1 MKFEPL
7 NDPFGNAVPQSVLI
21 VDDLEANRALLE
33 RRLEKFGYR
42 ILSADS
48 GIAALRILERETPD
62 IILLDYMMPQM
73 NGLEVLA
80 KLRESRLT
88 REVPVIMVT
97 ARAEAEA
104 VVAAL
109 DSGADDY
116 VTKPID
122 FDVLRARM
130 ETHIEKRKAAS
141 NLARA
146 NAVLDQRVTL
156 RSMALADLE
165 GELQG
170 EIRKRQE
177 LEAKL
182 AVNPET
188 APPVSDDAQTICL
201 ALETIENG
209 LSELFSANAGGK
221 PINAAKILD
230 LKAQIGKIRAQL
242 ATGQTS
248 LQLSDSSN

>member
-1 MKFEPL
+1 MTFQPQQEA
-7 NDPFGNAVPQSVLI
+7 FSQGMTQSVLI

-42 ILSADS
+42 ILSAES
-48 GIAALRILERETPD
+48 GAAALRILHRETPN

-80 KLRESRLT
+80 KLRASRVT
-88 REVPVIMVT
+88 RDIPVIMVT
-97 ARAEAEA
+97 ARAEADA
-104 VVAAL
+104 VVEAL

-141 NLARA
+141 DLARA

-156 RSMALADLE
+156 RSMALADME

-182 AVNPET
+182 IGSPEND
-188 APPVSDDAQTICL
+188 SEQGNNIKTICL
-201 ALETIENG
+201 ALETIEGG
-209 LSELFSANAGGK
+209 LSELFSAAASGK
-221 PINAAKILD
+221 PINAAKILE
-230 LKAQIGKIRAQL
+230 LKSQVGKVRVL
-242 ATGQTS
+242 ATVV
-248 LQLSDSSN
+248 

>member
-1 MKFEPL
+1 MSFEPNREDFEKVKL
-7 NDPFGNAVPQSVLI
+7 LSVLV
-21 VDDLEANRALLE
+21 VDDLEPNRALLE

-42 ILSADS
+42 TLSVDS
-48 GIAALRILERETPD
+48 GTAALRVLEQEKPD
-62 IILLDYMMPQM
+62 VILLDYMMPNM

-80 KLRESRLT
+80 RIRKNRVT
-88 REVPVIMVT
+88 KDVPVIMVT

-104 VVAAL
+104 VVEAL

-130 ETHIEKRKAAS
+130 EAHIEKRKANS
-141 NLARA
+141 HLARA

-156 RSMALADLE
+156 RSMALADME

-182 AVNPET
+182 AGTPIIMSEQG
-188 APPVSDDAQTICL
+188 SDLSRFCQ
-201 ALETIENG
+201 ALKLIEHG
-209 LSELFSANAGGK
+209 LGELFAVTASGK
-221 PINAAKILD
+221 PINSAKLLE
-230 LKAQIGKIRAQL
+230 LKSQVTKIRTL
-242 ATGQTS
+242 AETPT
-248 LQLSDSSN
+248 DR

>member
-1 MKFEPL
+1 MTFQPQQEAFSK
-7 NDPFGNAVPQSVLI
+7 GMTQSVLI

-42 ILSADS
+42 ILSAES
-48 GIAALRILERETPD
+48 GAAALRILHRETPN

-80 KLRESRLT
+80 KLRASRVT
-88 REVPVIMVT
+88 RDIPVIMVT
-97 ARAEAEA
+97 ARAEADA
-104 VVAAL
+104 VVEAL

-141 NLARA
+141 DLARA

-156 RSMALADLE
+156 RSMALADME

-170 EIRKRQE
+170 EIRKRRE

-182 AVNPET
+182 IGSPEND
-188 APPVSDDAQTICL
+188 SEQGSNIKTICL
-201 ALETIENG
+201 ALETIEGG
-209 LSELFSANAGGK
+209 LSELFSAAASGK
-221 PINAAKILD
+221 PINAAKILE
-230 LKAQIGKIRAQL
+230 LKSQVGKVRVL
-242 ATGQTS
+242 ATAV
-248 LQLSDSSN
+248 

>member
-1 MKFEPL
+1 MTIQPL
-7 NDPFGNAVPQSVLI
+7 QDTFGKAMTRTVLI
-21 VDDLEANRALLE
+21 VDDLDANRALLE
-33 RRLEKFGYR
+33 RRLEIFDYR
-42 ILSADS
+42 VLSADS
-48 GIAALRILERETPD
+48 GAAALQLLERETAD

-80 KLRESRLT
+80 KLRESRAT
-88 REVPVIMVT
+88 RDVPVIMVT

-104 VVAAL
+104 VVEAL

-130 ETHIEKRKAAS
+130 ETHIEKRKSAS
-141 NLARA
+141 SLARA

-170 EIRKRQE
+170 EIRKRQV
-177 LEAKL
+177 LEAQL
-182 AVNPET
+182 AGNP
-188 APPVSDDAQTICL
+188 AGAAAHNNNMPAGCL
-201 ALETIENG
+201 ALETIEQG
-209 LSELFSANAGGK
+209 LSELFSAIASGK
-221 PINAAKILD
+221 PINSAKILD
-230 LKAQIGKIRAQL
+230 LKSQVGKVRAQL
-242 ATGQTS
+242 EASQES
-248 LQLSDSSN
+248 VQ

>member
-1 MKFEPL
+1 MTLHL
-7 NDPFGNAVPQSVLI
+7 NNEIFGKAMTQSVLI

-48 GIAALRILERETPD
+48 GAAALRILERERPD
-62 IILLDYMMPQM
+62 IILLDYMMPHM

-80 KLRESRLT
+80 KLRESRVT

-104 VVAAL
+104 VVEAL

-130 ETHIEKRKAAS
+130 EAHIEKRKAAAH
-141 NLARA
+141 LARA

-165 GELQG
+165 GELQD

-182 AVNPET
+182 AGNPEES
-188 APPVSDDAQTICL
+188 PAQGKDVQDICSALL
-201 ALETIENG
+201 AIEQSLG
-209 LSELFSANAGGK
+209 ELFAAAASGK
-221 PINAAKILD
+221 QINSAKILD
-230 LKAQIGKIRAQL
+230 LKSQAGKARALAAAIRQA
-242 ATGQTS
+242 
-248 LQLSDSSN
+248 

>member
-1 MKFEPL
+1 MTFHHQQKA
-7 NDPFGNAVPQSVLI
+7 FGKIMTQSVLI

-42 ILSADS
+42 ILSAES
-48 GIAALRILERETPD
+48 GSAALRILERETPN
-62 IILLDYMMPQM
+62 IILLDYMMPHM
-73 NGLEVLA
+73 NGIEVLA
-80 KLRESRLT
+80 KLRENRIT
-88 REVPVIMVT
+88 RDIPVIMVT

-104 VVAAL
+104 VVEAL

-141 NLARA
+141 DLARA

-156 RSMALADLE
+156 RSMALADME

-182 AVNPET
+182 TGSPESDTGQGNNIT
-188 APPVSDDAQTICL
+188 AICR
-201 ALETIENG
+201 ALETIEGG
-209 LSELFSANAGGK
+209 LNELFSAAASGK
-221 PINAAKILD
+221 PINAAKILE
-230 LKAQIGKIRAQL
+230 LKSQVGKVRIL
-242 ATGQTS
+242 ATA
-248 LQLSDSSN
+248 D